1 MDKVASRFKSKW
13 PYTWLIVALFCVAAI
28 SAPAQTGKNSAIA
41 IGDGIRSSP
50 AYAELL
56 LRKTELSAELESLIL
71 EYTEE
76 YPKVRESRYAIALLD
91 RDLTRIATIKP
102 TDSGKLTLAL
112 GKLMLRRVELETEL
126 GMLLRTFKD
135 EHPDVKRLKKKI
147 EIYEGAI
154 KEILG

>member
-1 MDKVASRFKSKW
+1 MKPFNLVLFAVLLTGCSVICGVGQTRAAAKVTPPPLVVSD
-13 PYTWLIVALFCVAAI
+13 AI
-28 SAPAQTGKNSAIA
+28 K
-41 IGDGIRSSP
+41 SSP

-112 GKLMLRRVELETEL
+112 GKLMLRRVELETDL

-147 EIYEGAI
+147 EIYEAAI